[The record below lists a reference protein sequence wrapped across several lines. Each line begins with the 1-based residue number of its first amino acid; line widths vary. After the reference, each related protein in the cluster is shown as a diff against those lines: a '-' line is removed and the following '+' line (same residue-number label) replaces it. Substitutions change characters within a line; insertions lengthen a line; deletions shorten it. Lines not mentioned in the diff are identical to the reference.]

1 MTAETTFK
9 ERFGAK
15 MAILLLI
22 CRKYLEE
29 KPPDVIIYPR
39 NEVVTD
45 EENTLICFINN
56 FFPPKIRIKS
66 FHIFSSLNFVPKD
79 GDIYSCTVEHEA
91 LEEPKSCGD
100 WSWKCCD
107 CFLCREKT
115 RTINI

>member
-1 MTAETTFK
+1 AHEAACSTRATLFFCDFTEKQAITV
-9 ERFGAK
+9 K
-15 MAILLLI
+15 M
-22 CRKYLEE
+22 
-29 KPPDVIIYPR
+29 PG

-45 EENTLICFINN
+45 EENTLICSD
-56 FFPPKIRIKS
+56 RS

-91 LEEPKSCGD
+91 LEEPKN